1 MANSE
6 KRKSLFVIA
15 IAGAALVVAVV
26 WAGASFFG
34 ARTRGGAGAEA
45 DAAQNLRMTLD
56 PALFNGQVKEAYTVA
71 QRHPGLLSQ
80 LHCYCGCDKTDGHK
94 NLLDCYRDAH
104 GSHCAI
110 CVGEALDAQKMA
122 DAGIPVDQIRDTL
135 RQRYSHGE

>member
-1 MANSE
+1 M
-6 KRKSLFVIA
+6 V

-26 WAGASFFG
+26 WAGASFFDLRSRG
-34 ARTRGGAGAEA
+34 VARAEG
-45 DAAQNLRMTLD
+45 DAAQNLRLTLD

-71 QRHPGLLSQ
+71 QRHPDLLVQ

-94 NLLDCYRDAH
+94 NLLDCYRDTH

-110 CVGEALDAQKMA
+110 CVGEARDAQAMA
-122 DAGIPVDQIRDTL
+122 ESGMPVDQIRDAL